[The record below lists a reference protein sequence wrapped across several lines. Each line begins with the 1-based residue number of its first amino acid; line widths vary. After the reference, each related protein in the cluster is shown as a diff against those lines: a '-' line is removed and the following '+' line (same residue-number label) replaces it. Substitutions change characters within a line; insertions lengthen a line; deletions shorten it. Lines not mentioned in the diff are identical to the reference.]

1 MGYRVGILSSDGDGK
16 AKRDGSSN
24 PKHGSS
30 GGESDH
36 WVSGEDGDGELVND
50 GIGEEL
56 DGSSKL
62 KKLSHGSFSVWQGA
76 VKSES
81 SHVSCCSGDSERISV
96 DESEISNGVGKWLL
110 HEDMLWISN

>member
-1 MGYRVGILSSDGDGK
+1 MGYRVGILSRDGDGK
-16 AKRDGSSN
+16 AKRGGSSN

-30 GGESDH
+30 GGERDH

-50 GIGEEL
+50 GTGEEL

-76 VKSES
+76 AKSES
-81 SHVSCCSGDSERISV
+81 SHVSCCSGNSEGTSV
-96 DESEISNGVGKWLL
+96 DESAISDKVGKWLS
-110 HEDMLWISN
+110 HEDT